1 MPCVR
6 ILQSVRECGAL
17 FLHFLLARCFP
28 PLFLCIFLNFWRIN
42 SCFSPPKTRGGKK
55 KKKKNENKNMEN
67 KKAAHWK
74 VQWQPG
80 SGGRAT
86 VICMNAA
93 IKLTRLEYAP
103 LRVFFVGQR
112 GECVTWNEI
121 PAQAAYS
128 LYVPGIKKKTFNLY
142 AYYTKVCRPPP
153 SWIQLPW
160 VLFRNKWWQTFLRF
174 FRCFKWH
181 ELR

>member
-1 MPCVR
+1 
-6 ILQSVRECGAL
+6 
-17 FLHFLLARCFP
+17 
-28 PLFLCIFLNFWRIN
+28 
-42 SCFSPPKTRGGKK
+42 
-55 KKKKNENKNMEN
+55 MEN

-128 LYVPGIKKKTFNLY
+128 LYVPGIKKKLLICTRITQKFADPLHREFNCHEFYLETNGGRLFY
-142 AYYTKVCRPPP
+142 VSFA
-153 SWIQLPW
+153 
-160 VLFRNKWWQTFLRF
+160 VLNDMN
-174 FRCFKWH
+174 
-181 ELR
+181 